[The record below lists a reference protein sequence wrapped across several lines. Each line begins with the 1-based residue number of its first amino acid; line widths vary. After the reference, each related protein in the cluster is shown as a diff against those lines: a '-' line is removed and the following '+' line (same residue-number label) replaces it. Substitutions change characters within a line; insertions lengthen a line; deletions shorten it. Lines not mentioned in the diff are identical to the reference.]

1 MADCSSTPGAG
12 VVTGEILARGCMWI
26 YKQRTCVAS
35 ATGLSIVNTETSPS
49 ATVRLRLHSRPRSGA
64 PTTISCPSRAGLAV
78 CRLRKGL
85 NHLDLSGH
93 KLDFVDLR
101 IIFYFLVHI

>member
-1 MADCSSTPGAG
+1 MADQSVS
-12 VVTGEILARGCMWI
+12 
-26 YKQRTCVAS
+26 
-35 ATGLSIVNTETSPS
+35 S
-49 ATVRLRLHSRPRSGA
+49 ATVSLKLLSRPRSGA
-64 PTTISCPSRAGLAV
+64 PRTFSRPSRAGLAA
-78 CRLRKGL
+78 CRLIKGL